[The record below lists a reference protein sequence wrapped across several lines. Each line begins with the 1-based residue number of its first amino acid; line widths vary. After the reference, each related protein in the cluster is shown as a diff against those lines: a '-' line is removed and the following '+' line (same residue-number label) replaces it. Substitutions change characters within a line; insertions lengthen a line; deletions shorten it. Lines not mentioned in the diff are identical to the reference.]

1 MASDVAFSSKGTIMV
16 ELLTLTV
23 ERRESVGKRRNRRLR
38 EGGKTPAVLY
48 GHKKEVVNL
57 SVATDRLEAALRH
70 GSRFVILGGDVSERA
85 FIKDVQWNTWGDR
98 VLHVDF
104 TRVSEHE
111 HVQLSVPVMLRGEA
125 AGLKDGGVVKQHLHK
140 IEIEAEPTTAAVQ
153 EVMNREGHI
162 DVVINDLGFNE
173 QIKVADIVAPEGV
186 KILVDPET
194 LVVECSPQVVVEVSE
209 EAPADGEEPEV
220 IGRKKA
226 EGEEAE

>member
-1 MASDVAFSSKGTIMV
+1 MASDVAFSLKGIIMV

-57 SVATDRLEAALRH
+57 SVATDSLEAALRH
-70 GSRFVILGGDVSERA
+70 GSRFVILGGDVKERA

-111 HVQLSVPVMLRGEA
+111 HVQLSVPVVLRGEA

-140 IEIEAEPTTAAVQ
+140 IEIEAEPTTAP
-153 EVMNREGHI
+153 EHL

-173 QIKVADIVAPEGV
+173 QIRVADIVAPEGV

-194 LVVECSPQVVVEVSE
+194 LVVECSEQVVVEVSDE
-209 EAPADGEEPEV
+209 VPADGEEPEV
-220 IGRKKA
+220 VGRKEA